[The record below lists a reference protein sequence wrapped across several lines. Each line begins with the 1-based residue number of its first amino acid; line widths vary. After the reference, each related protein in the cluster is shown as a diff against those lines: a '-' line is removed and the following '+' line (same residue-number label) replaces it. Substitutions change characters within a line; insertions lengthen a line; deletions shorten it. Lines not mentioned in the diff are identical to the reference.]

1 MGKFCE
7 VGVQLNMEMFDPYY
21 LSPDG
26 SSEGLGSFKHEQFVK
41 NKTKILSQ
49 SFFI

>member
-26 SSEGLGSFKHEQFVK
+26 SAEGINSWKHPE
-41 NKTKILSQ
+41 
-49 SFFI
+49 